1 MMHDTPS
8 LADIAGLIADP
19 SRAAMLLTLMDGRAL
34 TSSELAL
41 AAGVGLPTASAH
53 LSRLGD
59 AGLVSGERQ
68 GRHRYFRLAGPQV
81 AEAIEAL
88 QALSAPSDP
97 SPVRTGP
104 RDAALR
110 QARVCYDHLAGV
122 QGVAL
127 LEGLRR
133 RRFVEGDDELHPTDQ
148 GREVFAGLGID
159 VAALSKARRPLC
171 RACLDWSERRAHL
184 GGALGAAILS
194 HMLEAGW
201 ARRGEG
207 RVLEITPA
215 GASALTE
222 RFGVTAP
229 QLHPDAA
236 AR

>member
-1 MMHDTPS
+1 MMNDAPS
-8 LADIAGLIADP
+8 IADIAGLIADP
-19 SRAAMLLTLMDGRAL
+19 SRAAMLVTLMDGRAL

-59 AGLVSGERQ
+59 AGLVSSERQ

-88 QALSAPSDP
+88 QSLSAPAGS

-133 RRFVEGDDELHPTDQ
+133 RRFVEGDDELQPTDQ
-148 GREVFAGLGID
+148 GRAAFAALGID
-159 VAALSKARRPLC
+159 IAALAKARRPLC

-184 GGALGAAILS
+184 GGALGAAILG

-201 ARRGEG
+201 ASRDEG
-207 RVLEITPA
+207 RVLRITPM
-215 GASALTE
+215 GAAALEE
-222 RFGVTAP
+222 RFGVAAAE
-229 QLHPDAA
+229 LHPDGA